1 LSEQKKKF
9 EEMKAVLGKYRI
21 KDENAYQNS
30 SKISQLQTKIDSIA
44 DELVNVDGL
53 IKKADETAAA
63 NKENNTELLT
73 GEI

>member
-1 LSEQKKKF
+1 
-9 EEMKAVLGKYRI
+9 MKAVLGKYRI

-44 DELVNVDGL
+44 DELSNVDGL
-53 IKKADETAAA
+53 IKKADETAAG
-63 NKENNTELLT
+63 NKENNTELLA

>member
-1 LSEQKKKF
+1 
-9 EEMKAVLGKYRI
+9 MKAVLGKYRI